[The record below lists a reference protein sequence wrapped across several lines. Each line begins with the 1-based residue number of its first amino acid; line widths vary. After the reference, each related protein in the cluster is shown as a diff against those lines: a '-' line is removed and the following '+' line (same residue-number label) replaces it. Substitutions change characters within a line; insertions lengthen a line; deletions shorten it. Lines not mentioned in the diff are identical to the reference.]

1 MRDVYQKIERY
12 NKIRKLANQLYEELQ
27 KEADL
32 YAHNEDQHE
41 SIRHWEGVKFP
52 IIKYQMLQSKSI
64 SVAIEKIFYDLYC
77 QPSIQPKIVEGEV

>member
-77 QPSIQPKIVEGEV
+77 QPDSQPKIVEGEV